1 MKLSN
6 KPRVSPLGVLKTMP
20 PLPDGVVAV
29 EGVEVPSV
37 QLMNVHLLKGSRPYV
52 VGAVGS
58 DCSEVAM

>member
-1 MKLSN
+1 
-6 KPRVSPLGVLKTMP
+6 MP

-37 QLMNVHLLKGSRPYV
+37 QLMNVHLLKGSRPDV

-58 DCSEVAM
+58 DCGEVAM